1 MGLKCD
7 QGTERRARLGLK
19 SCELSAQMGKDLQSF
34 YSRAGVTKL
43 ALLLPG
49 TFPVSITLGPL
60 AEVHGAGV
68 SQVLKE
74 VRETL
79 RQLLLLVWSFSHQK
93 LLQPAI
99 GKALSKGKAQSSS
112 GQGGPDVLPGADRLT
127 RSAWSSSS
135 PSRAGAPDQSSMEV
149 STGRFH
155 TVQ

>member
-1 MGLKCD
+1 MNCPG
-7 QGTERRARLGLK
+7 
-19 SCELSAQMGKDLQSF
+19 SAQTGKDLQSF
-34 YSRAGVTKL
+34 CSRAGVTKL
-43 ALLLPG
+43 APLLPG

-60 AEVHGAGV
+60 PEVHGAGV

-79 RQLLLLVWSFSHQK
+79 WQLPLLVWSFSHQK
-93 LLQPAI
+93 LLQPAK
-99 GKALSKGKAQSSS
+99 GKAVSKGKAQSSS
-112 GQGGPDVLPGADRLT
+112 DQGTPDVLPGADRLT

-135 PSRAGAPDQSSMEV
+135 LSHAGAPDQSSTEV